1 MALRTHIQTLAH
13 TILLL
18 LALCSHG
25 DRAKAGTL
33 RSVPALSVY
42 TLRIAADTIKGPDDL
57 ARDTTTYHPALET
70 DSTKAPKATPRP
82 APTAI
87 DSLRTPAD
95 TAALRAAI
103 DSAALKTDFKVTGPK
118 KKFVPNPK
126 KALWLALVLP
136 GAGQIYNRKYWKLP
150 IIYGGFVGCA
160 YALRW
165 NNMMY
170 KDYSQAYMDLM
181 DNDPNTQSYNKFLYL
196 GNQIDNSNKEYYQ
209 KLFKNRKD
217 RYRKWRD
224 MSVFAMVGVYLISV
238 VDAYVDASL
247 SEFDISRDLS
257 MKVSPAVIKERSE
270 WTSYNPLNSSA
281 VGLQCSLT
289 F

>member
-1 MALRTHIQTLAH
+1 MAMTMPLTTAAQSRKTDWGTTPAPQKKDTVKVVKGTAEAIKDTV
-13 TILLL
+13 
-18 LALCSHG
+18 
-25 DRAKAGTL
+25 KATKD
-33 RSVPALSVY
+33 A
-42 TLRIAADTIKGPDDL
+42 
-57 ARDTTTYHPALET
+57 ET
-70 DSTKAPKATPRP
+70 VISTKGLTTP
-82 APTAI
+82 
-87 DSLRTPAD
+87 D
-95 TAALRAAI
+95 TL
-103 DSAALKTDFKVTGPK
+103 PQK
-118 KKFVPNPK
+118 KKRDWSTWRPETK
-126 KALWLALVLP
+126 RAMWLALVLP